1 MKKVVIGYLYSGR
14 RLGLDE
20 IYFRRV
26 AKKKNVIPVLI
37 STSNWSSEE
46 DLKKKINSCDIIY
59 NSSGDDFVIET
70 EKTVEEMGKKM
81 IETSK
86 SFYYTEDKWMFFLK
100 CQEHGVP
107 TPKTI
112 LLSED
117 IAVAKKELHNFGEW
131 PVILKR
137 VSGTCGEYVEK
148 AKNLKEAE
156 RLIKKFWKKGSEK
169 LPIIAQE
176 CILSPSYRVLVIDN
190 KIVQTAM
197 KKNKTWKATGIY
209 ATRFGKFPIDNELR
223 NIIKKMMKFV
233 DIRICGI
240 DFLKK
245 NGKWVALEV
254 NAAPGFDFF
263 GGEREIL
270 AEKLVNF
277 LKKAARKN

>member
-14 RLGLDE
+14 GLGLDE

-46 DLKKKINSCDIIY
+46 ELKEKINSCDVIY

-70 EKTVEEMGKKM
+70 EKTVEELGKKM
-81 IETSK
+81 VETSK
-86 SFYYTEDKWMFFLK
+86 SFYYTEYKWMIIHK
-100 CQEHGVP
+100 CKEHGVP

-156 RLIKKFWKKGSEK
+156 KLIKKFWKKGSEK

-176 CILSPSYRVLVIDN
+176 YILSPSYRVLIIDN

-197 KKNKTWKATGIY
+197 KKNKMWKATGVY
-209 ATRFGKFPIDNELR
+209 ATKFKKFPIDNELR
-223 NIIKKMMKFV
+223 KIIKKMMKFV

-277 LKKAARKN
+277 LKKAAKKN

>member
-46 DLKKKINSCDIIY
+46 ELKEKINSCDVIY

-70 EKTVEEMGKKM
+70 EKTVEELGKKM
-81 IETSK
+81 VETSK

-100 CQEHGVP
+100 CKEHGVP

-156 RLIKKFWKKGSEK
+156 KLIKKFWKKGSEK

-176 CILSPSYRVLVIDN
+176 YILSPSYRVLIIDN

-197 KKNKTWKATGIY
+197 KKNKMWKATGVY
-209 ATRFGKFPIDNELR
+209 ATKFKKFPIDNELR
-223 NIIKKMMKFV
+223 KIIKKMMKFV

-263 GGEREIL
+263 GSEREIL

-277 LKKAARKN
+277 LKKAAKKN

>member
-20 IYFRRV
+20 IYFRRA

-46 DLKKKINSCDIIY
+46 ELKEKINSCDIIY

-70 EKTVEEMGKKM
+70 EKTVEELGKKM

-100 CQEHGVP
+100 CKEHGVP

-156 RLIKKFWKKGSEK
+156 KLIKKFWKKGSEK

-176 CILSPSYRVLVIDN
+176 YILSPSYRVLIIDN

-197 KKNKTWKATGIY
+197 KKNKMWKATGVY
-209 ATRFGKFPIDNELR
+209 AEHFKKFPIDNELR
-223 NIIKKMMKFV
+223 KIIKKMMKFV

-263 GGEREIL
+263 GSEREIL
-270 AEKLVNF
+270 AEKLVNL
-277 LKKAARKN
+277 LKKAAKKN